1 MADNSSNPG
10 KVMAAA
16 VDMEIAAFQKLQSE
30 LQQYRADQQV
40 LLSQHNENEMVKQV
54 SFYLQKRTFHS
65 AVPFRRVEEKHTPN
79 ILGYEILGG
88 DSWLIIHSI
97 LLHFAF

>member
-1 MADNSSNPG
+1 
-10 KVMAAA
+10 
-16 VDMEIAAFQKLQSE
+16 
-30 LQQYRADQQV
+30 
-40 LLSQHNENEMVKQV
+40 
-54 SFYLQKRTFHS
+54 LQKRTFHS

-79 ILGYEILGG
+79 ILGYEILWG

>member
-16 VDMEIAAFQKLQSE
+16 VDTEIAAFQKLQSE

-54 SFYLQKRTFHS
+54 SFDLQKRNFHS
-65 AVPFRRVEEKHTPN
+65 TVWRVEEKHIPN
-79 ILGYEILGG
+79 VIAG
-88 DSWLIIHSI
+88 
-97 LLHFAF
+97 